1 MWVAT
6 GKNLQM
12 TEGDYGVS
20 LPYKLRGITFVVA
33 DSVKITIKTDLDGA
47 TLVTKD
53 YTNIQNNTVPI
64 SFTAAESAKLKP
76 GDWVYILDW
85 YRDGTFMYNIANGA
99 SFKVVNKG

>member
-12 TEGDYGVS
+12 SEGDYGVA
-20 LPYKLRGITFVVA
+20 LQYKMKGITFDVA

-47 TLVTKD
+47 ELVTKT
-53 YTNIQNNTVPI
+53 YSNIQNNTVPI

-85 YRDGTFMYNIANGA
+85 YRDGTFMYNIVNGA
-99 SFKVVNKG
+99 SFKVVDKG